1 MLVPSGQND
10 DRSISLAFSHFFV
23 SQSAVTALRFNAA
36 SAMLASGAK
45 DTDVILW
52 DVVGE
57 TGMFRL
63 RGHHDQ
69 ARALPDA

>member
-1 MLVPSGQND
+1 MP
-10 DRSISLAFSHFFV
+10 A
-23 SQSAVTALRFNAA
+23 QSAVTALRFNAA
-36 SAMLASGAK
+36 GALLASGAK
-45 DTDVILW
+45 DTDVIVW

-69 ARALPDA
+69 VWFPLTMHVVTGCMPRL

>member
-1 MLVPSGQND
+1 MDAP
-10 DRSISLAFSHFFV
+10 
-23 SQSAVTALRFNAA
+23 QSAVTALRFNASGA
-36 SAMLASGAK
+36 LLASGAK

-57 TGMFRL
+57 AGLFRL

-69 ARALPDA
+69 ARHPEEVLKTAQSRLLRA

>member
-1 MLVPSGQND
+1 
-10 DRSISLAFSHFFV
+10 
-23 SQSAVTALRFNAA
+23 LRFNAA
-36 SAMLASGAK
+36 GALLASGAK
-45 DTDVILW
+45 DTDVIVW

-69 ARALPDA
+69 VWFPLTMHVVTGCMPRL